1 MKTIMI
7 RATTLAL
14 LLAGSGAA
22 FADVQAIRDEAE
34 INGLSEREMRM
45 LSGAPSSYANYRT
58 SYWQA
63 RDKLRRQALADER
76 YFEERA
82 ARSRRE
88 SVEVAPVQAVEREPA
103 DTAETYALPED

>member
-1 MKTIMI
+1 MGI
-7 RATTLAL
+7 RGQQLIAALAL
-14 LLAGSGAA
+14 VLGSGAA
-22 FADVQAIRDEAE
+22 VADTQAIRDEAE

-88 SVEVAPVQAVEREPA
+88 SVVVDPIQPVVREPE